1 MKRQPAF
8 AKVFK
13 RRWRIVEMDNWP
25 DDDDLNLVEPAH
37 ITFKGSSD
45 GEIAFRRAQGLA
57 RRPRRNARRFRL
69 RRVLL
74 GRPG

>member
-25 DDDDLNLVEPAH
+25 DDDLNLVEPAH
-37 ITFKGSSD
+37 ITWRPPKTAIVVLRGSTLS
-45 GEIAFRRAQGLA
+45 APVHQ
-57 RRPRRNARRFRL
+57 
-69 RRVLL
+69 
-74 GRPG
+74 